1 MVDGRDIN
9 LVFHP
14 DEKKHLYRQPAVA
27 MAASGTVTC
36 ELALAGIPHVAGYQV
51 NFLTGLIG
59 RFLINTEHV
68 SLVNIL
74 AAQAGQDPVTP
85 ELLQGAM
92 TVDNLTNEMTPLIN
106 DQSTRGDQ
114 LAGLQSVA
122 DQLQINDADIRPSTR
137 AARSVLKRFNR

>member
-1 MVDGRDIN
+1 
-9 LVFHP
+9 
-14 DEKKHLYRQPAVA
+14 
-27 MAASGTVTC
+27 
-36 ELALAGIPHVAGYQV
+36 LALAGIPHVAGYQV